1 MKCMSSNVIKTAAD
15 MNVNLIPAPYDELY
29 KVLGFEGFKILFEYF
44 GSRYLYIPS
53 MRNILSDCIKT
64 QAIKD
69 FESRAGSFDDVARK
83 YGYTS
88 RYLRKM
94 LERK

>member
-1 MKCMSSNVIKTAAD
+1 MSKNTIKTAAD
-15 MNVNLIPAPYDELY
+15 LNVDLIPPPYDELY
-29 KVLGFEGFKILFEYF
+29 KALGFEGFCMLFDYF

-53 MRNILSDCIKT
+53 MRNILSACIKN
-64 QAIKD
+64 QAVKD
-69 FESRAGSFDDVARK
+69 FKNRAGSFDDVARK

-94 LERK
+94 LEK